1 MNTFSEILKR
11 NSQPLQPIPTD
22 MAADLKELP
31 GIQAVLFDVYG
42 TLLVSGSGDVGTAM
56 EMTKGSALQAALDA
70 CEVQC
75 KVPAED
81 MVAQLYSLIK
91 ADHKIATKR
100 GTSYP
105 EIVIEEIWQKLFDA
119 QMQRGQIELPCD
131 FDMKLFAWEFESRVN
146 PTWPMP
152 DFQEVLQTLRQQ
164 GLTLGII
171 SNAQYFKPKIVE
183 SHLGGSLEENGFR
196 PENCFFSYEH
206 RVAKP
211 GTDLYLAA
219 ARSLAD
225 QGTEACHILYV
236 GNDMLNDIQPASQ
249 VGMKTA
255 LFAGDQRSL
264 RLRKDDARMLPI
276 HPDVTLT
283 RLSDILACLPR

>member
-1 MNTFSEILKR
+1 MNWLSDILQR
-11 NSQPLQPIPTD
+11 NCQPLEPIPTELS
-22 MAADLKELP
+22 ADLKVLP
-31 GIQAVLFDVYG
+31 DIQAILFDVYG

-56 EMTKGSALQAALDA
+56 NMTKGSALEAALGA
-70 CEVQC
+70 CGITS
-75 KVPAED
+75 KVPADELI
-81 MVAQLYSLIK
+81 ARLYAAIK
-91 ADHKIATKR
+91 GDHEVATKR

-105 EIVIEEIWQKLFDA
+105 EVVIEEIWQKIFDA
-119 QMQRGQIELPCD
+119 AIASQQIEVPPD
-131 FDMKLFAWEFESRVN
+131 FDVKRFAVEFETRVN

-152 DFQEVLQTLRQQ
+152 DFSEVLGTLHQR
-164 GLTLGII
+164 GYRLGII
-171 SNAQYFKPKIVE
+171 SNAQFFTPKIVE
-183 SHLGGSLEENGFR
+183 TFLQSPLEENGFP

-211 GTDLYLAA
+211 GTDLYSAA
-219 ARSLAD
+219 ARSLSD
-225 QGTEACHILYV
+225 QGIDVCHILYV
-236 GNDMLNDIQPASQ
+236 GNDMLNDVQPAAQ